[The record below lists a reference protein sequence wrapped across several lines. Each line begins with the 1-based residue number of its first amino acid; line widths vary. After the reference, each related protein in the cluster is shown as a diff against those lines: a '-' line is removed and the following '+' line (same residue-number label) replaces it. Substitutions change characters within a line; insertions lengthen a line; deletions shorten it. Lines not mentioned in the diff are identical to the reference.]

1 MAAKSLLTTFW
12 ERYRKV
18 YPQFELFA
26 EFEDG
31 RKRPEQCIPIY
42 LHGDEGV
49 TYKKGGVLIFSWQSP
64 LGYGSSRRPHQMSMN
79 LQDMGECGL
88 PLNFLKSGMYSRL
101 LSIICPKDLV
111 QQKCWFQKC
120 CNIVF
125 FLFPW
130 NLTREWTWTIQLTTP
145 KYIIY
150 MWIIYSTKLLF
161 LDIIGG
167 TIYMRILWGYYG
179 AVMVYSLLGTL
190 AGDVQKWSSDLE
202 CYHGNGMPALC
213 RIGTEW
219 CRSGNAQRLC
229 VPHCH
234 R

>member
-1 MAAKSLLTTFW
+1 VEISFVEEGPLKGLAWLQPRTFLEALERYNDLGHLLGGFRDMMAAKSLLTTFW

-125 FLFPW
+125 FLFP
-130 NLTREWTWTIQLTTP
+130 
-145 KYIIY
+145 
-150 MWIIYSTKLLF
+150 
-161 LDIIGG
+161 
-167 TIYMRILWGYYG
+167 
-179 AVMVYSLLGTL
+179 
-190 AGDVQKWSSDLE
+190 
-202 CYHGNGMPALC
+202 
-213 RIGTEW
+213 
-219 CRSGNAQRLC
+219 
-229 VPHCH
+229 
-234 R
+234 